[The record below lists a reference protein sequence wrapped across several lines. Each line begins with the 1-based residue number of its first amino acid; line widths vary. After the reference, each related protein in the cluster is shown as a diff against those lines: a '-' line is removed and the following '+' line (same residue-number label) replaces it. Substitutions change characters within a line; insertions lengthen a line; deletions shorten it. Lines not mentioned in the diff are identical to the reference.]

1 MKLVEAIKDYEIGR
15 HPASEVHYQML
26 NPNQLVGP
34 NVSLIPMHNAVQAA
48 RSFYG
53 ARFGN
58 QAQAVLN
65 NEPPLVQTRME
76 EFPDKSYD
84 EHLGKYA
91 GAVRADTDGV
101 VDDVQ
106 PTHVTL
112 RTADGTKKRVD
123 LFRHMPFNRYSG
135 LLQTPVVKAGQTIK
149 ANDLLAK
156 SNFTDANGTLALG
169 LNARVGV
176 VPFKGFSMDDAIVVS
191 QAFANRA
198 TSHHVNTLVHDFSN
212 GDQKGGTDHFRSLF
226 PQKFTRDQLAML
238 DEHGVIKPGTTVQPG
253 DPLVLAT
260 RPRNFNSAQSA
271 SLGRLGRVARQL
283 RADASTVW
291 DSHVPGVVQNV
302 VRKKDGTVK
311 LIMESH
317 QPMMMGD
324 KVALRSGQK
333 GIVSKII
340 PDNEMPRTADG
351 KPLEVLLNQQG
362 IPSRANPSLIWE
374 ILMGKVARAKGAP
387 VKLPAFNRNDDSW
400 ADFVEKQL
408 KDNNLTDKET
418 VFDPKENRKLDRP
431 ITVGD
436 AYVLKLHHV
445 AAKKI
450 SSRGQGTYDCFD
462 DQTEVFTMRGWVK
475 WPEVTSKDRIL
486 DPHLLPDGTYGG
498 DFVKP
503 LKLQHYLYQGDMLR
517 WDSKFLNWVVTPNH
531 KFHVHLKRRTGPIKE
546 LTAEQMYNRK
556 GKSLL
561 PCAAKWTG
569 GANGAFKILS
579 GSRSCQKQNKAYVED
594 LKVNFADYAEF
605 AAWYIAEGSCQI
617 SKGRQ
622 RVFIWQKEE
631 VNPRECRQICDLLTR
646 LGVAWYPVRRKGHVV
661 GFAFQ
666 DSRWATLVQSWG
678 AYAWTKHIP
687 EDILMATPEVRS
699 VFLTTYLKG
708 DGSEQARIKSDGRS
722 KVNHVS
728 NVAST
733 SPQVITGLEFMITS
747 LGMSYGVND
756 YPAGVMTCPDN
767 NKKYARRPYSV
778 IGLHLVRKVASV
790 VSSAYDARYEGR
802 WQKVPYRG
810 GVYCAT
816 MPSGRLLVRREGK
829 ICITGNSNQQPSRG
843 PNGAAKRR
851 SGLEV
856 TEMISSGAY
865 HNLDESATLTGQQND
880 DFWRAMRAGQS
891 PKPPGSPF
899 VWTKFRAL
907 LNGAG
912 LHARDLGDGRLRLG
926 LMTDKVLSQYN
937 PLTVRNGKTINY
949 KTQEPEEGGLFDTAL
964 VGGQRWGKID
974 LPEPM
979 PNPAA
984 EDSIRALLGLSKK
997 DFEEILA
1004 GEKEMPHR

>member
-15 HPASEVHYQML
+15 HPASDVHFRL
-26 NPNQLVGP
+26 LSTNQLVGP
-34 NVSLIPMHNAVQAA
+34 NVSLIPMHNSVQAA

-58 QAQAVLN
+58 QAQAVVN
-65 NEPPLVQTRME
+65 SEPPLVQTRMDE
-76 EFPDKSYD
+76 NPEVSFD
-84 EHLGKYA
+84 EHMGQYA
-91 GAVRADTDGV
+91 GAVRSDTDGV

-106 PTHVTL
+106 DTHIML
-112 RTADGTKKRVD
+112 RTPDGLKKKVD

-135 LLQTPVVKAGQTIK
+135 LVQTPVVTKGQTIK
-149 ANDLLAK
+149 AKDMLAK
-156 SNFTDANGTLALG
+156 SNFTDAKGTLALG
-169 LNARVGV
+169 LNARIGV

-198 TSHHVNTLVHDFSN
+198 TSHHVGTYTQDFSN
-212 GDQKGGTDHFRSLF
+212 GDLKGGTDHFRSLF
-226 PQKFTRDQLAML
+226 PEKYTRDQLGLL
-238 DEHGVIKPGTTVQPG
+238 DDNGVIKPGTTVQPG

-283 RADASTVW
+283 RADASMVW
-291 DSHVPGVVQNV
+291 DSAVPGVVKNV

-374 ILMGKVARAKGAP
+374 ILMGKVAAAKGAP
-387 VKLPAFNRNDDSW
+387 IKLPAFNKNDDSW
-400 ADFVEKQL
+400 VDFVEKHL
-408 KDNNLTDKET
+408 KDAGLTDKET

-450 SSRGQGTYDCFD
+450 SSRGQG
-462 DQTEVFTMRGWVK
+462 
-475 WPEVTSKDRIL
+475 
-486 DPHLLPDGTYGG
+486 
-498 DFVKP
+498 
-503 LKLQHYLYQGDMLR
+503 
-517 WDSKFLNWVVTPNH
+517 N
-531 KFHVHLKRRTGPIKE
+531 
-546 LTAEQMYNRK
+546 
-556 GKSLL
+556 
-561 PCAAKWTG
+561 
-569 GANGAFKILS
+569 
-579 GSRSCQKQNKAYVED
+579 
-594 LKVNFADYAEF
+594 
-605 AAWYIAEGSCQI
+605 
-617 SKGRQ
+617 
-622 RVFIWQKEE
+622 
-631 VNPRECRQICDLLTR
+631 
-646 LGVAWYPVRRKGHVV
+646 
-661 GFAFQ
+661 
-666 DSRWATLVQSWG
+666 
-678 AYAWTKHIP
+678 
-687 EDILMATPEVRS
+687 
-699 VFLTTYLKG
+699 
-708 DGSEQARIKSDGRS
+708 
-722 KVNHVS
+722 
-728 NVAST
+728 
-733 SPQVITGLEFMITS
+733 
-747 LGMSYGVND
+747 
-756 YPAGVMTCPDN
+756 
-767 NKKYARRPYSV
+767 
-778 IGLHLVRKVASV
+778 
-790 VSSAYDARYEGR
+790 YDA
-802 WQKVPYRG
+802 
-810 GVYCAT
+810 
-816 MPSGRLLVRREGK
+816 
-829 ICITGNSNQQPSRG
+829 NFQPSRG

-865 HNLDESATLTGQQND
+865 NNLHESSTLTGQQND
-880 DFWRAMRAGQS
+880 DFWRAMRAGQT

-912 LHARDLGDGRLRLG
+912 LHARDIGEGKLRLG
-926 LMTDKVLSQYN
+926 LMTDKVLKQYN

-949 KTQEPEEGGLFDTAL
+949 KTQEPETGGLFDTAL
-964 VGGQRWGKID
+964 VGGQHWGEIP

-984 EDSIRALLGLSKK
+984 EDAIRALLQMSKK
-997 DFEEILA
+997 DFEAVLA
-1004 GEKEMPHR
+1004 GERNL